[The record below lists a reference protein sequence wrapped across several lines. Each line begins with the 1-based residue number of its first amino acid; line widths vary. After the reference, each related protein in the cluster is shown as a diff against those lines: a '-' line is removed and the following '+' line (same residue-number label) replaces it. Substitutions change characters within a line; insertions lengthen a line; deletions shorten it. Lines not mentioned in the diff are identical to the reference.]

1 METASTGTLLAATAT
16 TTLRSSSD
24 ALWTCTQRDRAWR
37 RSQGRRE
44 PVSQRF
50 IPGSKKALW
59 AKREMSARRQERAPS
74 VPDIPLSVRR
84 IRGLNSPKREVRT
97 ISFDEMWTYVGV
109 RRGPRRRSVWIW
121 TAVMEERDGSR
132 WMDFEVG
139 ERGRD
144 TFMRLCRRLPDADRY
159 RSDEYE
165 VYNWLPP
172 DRHVSGKGSE
182 VNRNEGLH
190 SVLRG
195 KLNRLARRT
204 KGYSKS
210 VDALVG
216 SLAMVWIR
224 EGWI

>member
-1 METASTGTLLAATAT
+1 METVSTDTLLLGTDT
-16 TTLRSSSD
+16 TTLSSSSD
-24 ALWTCTQRDRAWR
+24 VQWTCTQRVRACQ
-37 RSQGRRE
+37 RSQGRWE
-44 PVSQRF
+44 PVSQQC

-59 AKREMSARRQERAPS
+59 AKREMSARRQVRAPS
-74 VPDIPLSVRR
+74 APDVPLSVRR
-84 IRGLNSPKREVRT
+84 IRGLNTPQHKVKT

-109 RRGPRRRSVWIW
+109 RKGDRRQSVWIW
-121 TAVMEERDGSR
+121 TAVMEERHGSR
-132 WMDFEVG
+132 WMDLEVG

-144 TFMRLCRRLPDADRY
+144 TFMRLYRRLPDADRY

-165 VYNWLPP
+165 VYRWLPP
-172 DRHVSGKGSE
+172 DRHMAGKGSE

-195 KLNRLARRT
+195 KLNRLVRRT

-216 SLAMVWIR
+216 ALAMVWIR